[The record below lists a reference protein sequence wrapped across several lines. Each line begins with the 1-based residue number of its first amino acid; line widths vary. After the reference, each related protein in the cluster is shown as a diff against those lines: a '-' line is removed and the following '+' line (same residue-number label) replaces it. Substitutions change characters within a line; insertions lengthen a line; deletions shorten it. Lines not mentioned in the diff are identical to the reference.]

1 MPESECGFTRMHI
14 GSHNDPYAAPRRRN
28 LIGDVENDAPAE
40 QQVNGEMDT
49 KIKLQLQPK
58 LLSLKKHKAPTPA
71 TRFSGSPGASAIH
84 HH

>member
-1 MPESECGFTRMHI
+1 VRIYENAHRLAQRPLRR
-14 GSHNDPYAAPRRRN
+14 APKTKSN